1 MIVYKATNK
10 KNGKIYIGQTVN
22 TLKERNR
29 TRKYGKSIFDYAFRK
44 YGEDGFDWEILEEVD
59 NIDLLNERESYWIEF
74 YNSTDRKIGYNL
86 KGGGDNSYLT
96 DLVKYKIG
104 KAQIGEKNHAYGKK
118 WKDNPASKRI
128 MDINTGIIYESG
140 TQAIALLGLKN
151 DKIYRQ
157 CKGLIDINEP
167 YRFRFVDENDKPILT
182 RADDQEYINSPQ
194 IQSILKYRNLKD
206 KTILCLND
214 MKEYKNY
221 IECAKA
227 YGLARQSI
235 RGQCLAHNKD
245 LTTIDFNRNLGSN
258 LKFIF
263 KSDYEEWIKVKD
275 FCKDR
280 CARIKEKCN
289 KKIKCLTDNMVFN
302 SITECASYYTN
313 LGYRAISKSTI
324 STHLNKNTVFR
335 YAPQL
340 KFILI

>member
-86 KGGGDNSYLT
+86 KGGGNNSYLT
-96 DLVKYKIG
+96 DLVKHKIG

-118 WKDNPASKRI
+118 WKDSPASKRI

-140 TQAIALLGLKN
+140 TQAIALLGLKD

-167 YRFRFVDENDKPILT
+167 YRFRFVDENDNPILT
-182 RADDQEYINSPQ
+182 RADDSEYINSPK
-194 IQSILKYRNLKD
+194 IQQILKSREIQD

-214 MKEYKNY
+214 LREYKNY
-221 IECAKA
+221 EECGKA
-227 YGLARQSI
+227 YNLSKEAVQ
-235 RGQCLAHNKD
+235 GQCLNHHKNLYSIDIDRNK
-245 LTTIDFNRNLGSN
+245 GSN
-258 LKFIF
+258 FKFIF
-263 KSDYEEWIKVKD
+263 KIDYEDWLKIRDIKIDRWKKVKE
-275 FCKDR
+275 
-280 CARIKEKCN
+280 ICN
-289 KKIKCLTDNMVFN
+289 KKIKCLTDNMIFN
-302 SITECASYYTN
+302 SITECANYYTN

-340 KFILI
+340 KFILM